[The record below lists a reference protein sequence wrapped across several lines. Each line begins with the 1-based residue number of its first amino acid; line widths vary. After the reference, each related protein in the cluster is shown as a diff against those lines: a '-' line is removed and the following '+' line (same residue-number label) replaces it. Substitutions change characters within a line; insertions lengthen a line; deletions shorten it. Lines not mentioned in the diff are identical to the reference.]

1 MLLSAW
7 LVVHSL
13 ASADAGAVAFPQ
25 MQAPAAKP
33 AAGTSKPRS
42 QDPATAPGGGTKT
55 NGEAPPAGGAAGKP
69 IPNPAPIGETL
80 GPRFDASTGWPI
92 THGLPTASTQ
102 TPPPSAPAADAPKA
116 AGAAGS
122 AARKGEAGAVGSAFD
137 AFDGGAA
144 RAQGPASDVPA
155 LASGTQLGSP
165 LLDVYKSVGGVEA
178 FRGLEGC
185 VVWWRVSTFG
195 EQGEAIGLREV
206 THTADCRYA
215 ERDRLEFQDGRIYGR
230 LGAQV
235 FAELRGMP
243 WPTLNDPAS
252 QDLMLF
258 GLHLRAPWCFGDA
271 NLFMVVGKDF
281 VDRSGERL
289 LRITL
294 ERRPPSSLEVVG
306 PELDAK
312 PRDRFELLC
321 EPSSGRPR
329 ELVHRFACSLA
340 TRRVLLEDWR
350 DVENV
355 RVPFRRV
362 YVDEAMRTKTT
373 LEILRL
379 ERQRTSERDF
389 RLL

>member
-13 ASADAGAVAFPQ
+13 ASADAGVVLFPQ
-25 MQAPAAKP
+25 VQAPAARP
-33 AAGTSKPRS
+33 AAGTGKPAG
-42 QDPATAPGGGTKT
+42 Q
-55 NGEAPPAGGAAGKP
+55 APPAAAGSAASKP
-69 IPNPAPIGETL
+69 VANPAPSGESL
-80 GPRFDASTGWPI
+80 GPRIDASTGWPI
-92 THGLPTASTQ
+92 FSGLPTAPTSA
-102 TPPPSAPAADAPKA
+102 PPSAAPVADGTGVPAAGN
-116 AGAAGS
+116 AGRGNVGGS
-122 AARKGEAGAVGSAFD
+122 DARKGEAGAVGTAFD
-137 AFDGGAA
+137 AFDGNREA
-144 RAQGPASDVPA
+144 RAQGPAADVPA

-258 GLHLRAPWCFGDA
+258 GLHLRAPWCFGDV
-271 NLFMVVGKDF
+271 NVFMVVGKDF

-294 ERRPPSSLEVVG
+294 ERRPPASLEVVG

-350 DVENV
+350 SVENV
-355 RVPFRRV
+355 QMPFRRV

-373 LEILRL
+373 LEILRF
-379 ERQRTSERDF
+379 ERQRASERDF